1 MIPGYLRDAHC
12 SLIVFD
18 VTSRS
23 SLNNAEAWLHLYNEN
38 KTGEGFTLL
47 IGNKIDLSG
56 QREVSEEEGKIKAK
70 ELGVI
75 YYEVSAKTG
84 SNLEELFSNIVEIC
98 T

>member
-1 MIPGYLRDAHC
+1 M
-12 SLIVFD
+12 
-18 VTSRS
+18 
-23 SLNNAEAWLHLYNEN
+23 YNEN

-84 SNLEELFSNIVEIC
+84 VNLEELFSNIVEIC